1 MTQSDVSRIEQEL
14 GVQIPHAYA
23 TLLREY
29 PFPEDSYVAE
39 SYLWNDPEFLI
50 DSNTNLD
57 SIIGDAKSSVA
68 PRARMFQIGFDGGE
82 QIYLIDLRNPTSPVY
97 VYDFE
102 LGSIAEKCQGLDAW
116 IGHCRDVEAEVAADE
131 ATMTEI
137 KANKRWWEFWK

>member
-1 MTQSDVSRIEQEL
+1 MRKLYVQQKRMTQSDVSRIEQEL

-57 SIIGDAKSSVA
+57 SIIGNAKSSVCSTGPHVSDWIRRRGA
-68 PRARMFQIGFDGGE
+68 
-82 QIYLIDLRNPTSPVY
+82 DLP
-97 VYDFE
+97 
-102 LGSIAEKCQGLDAW
+102 
-116 IGHCRDVEAEVAADE
+116 H
-131 ATMTEI
+131 
-137 KANKRWWEFWK
+137 